1 MIHSFFY
8 ILFLRYWIS
17 LLQISYG
24 LEFWKALV
32 MEFVW
37 LVVFDVLNCSFDT
50 LFNILHYRFLSKIH
64 KSITNLN
71 KECTWKHV
79 AVKVLVSSSNRAC
92 VFYIKKHYTLFG
104 TLTMFY
110 WHSWRIKDNFLLL
123 LLILFGCGL

>member
-50 LFNILHYRFLSKIH
+50 LFNILHYRFSSKIH
-64 KSITNLN
+64 KSITSLN
-71 KECTWKHV
+71 KESTWKHV

-110 WHSWRIKDNFLLL
+110 WHLWRIKDNILLL
-123 LLILFGCGL
+123 VILFGCRL